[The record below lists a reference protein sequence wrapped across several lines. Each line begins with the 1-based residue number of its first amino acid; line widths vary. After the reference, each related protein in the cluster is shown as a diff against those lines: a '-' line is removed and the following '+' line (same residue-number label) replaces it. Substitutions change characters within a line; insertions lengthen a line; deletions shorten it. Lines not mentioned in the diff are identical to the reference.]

1 MSTDIEKVYTEQVG
15 VIPMV
20 AEYLTRM
27 DFINVIDTVV
37 KPLRSNNRRLT
48 HGQTAFVLILYLVC
62 RPHCMYKVEEWV
74 NNTSYLKILIPDIKG
89 EYLSDD
95 RIEDTLKAIFNAKV
109 KNLFG
114 AQTINIIKA
123 FNLNVSQVH
132 CDFTS
137 FSVHGDYENWGED
150 CINITYGYSK
160 DHRKD
165 KKQFVQEVTV
175 TNDGGVPIGTQSL
188 DGNSADVSNY
198 IPAWKK
204 IKEEIG
210 TTNFLTIGDC
220 KLSSDE
226 NLLTIMKSKGY
237 FVAPLAMYST
247 LKKDL
252 IKYVTVEK
260 KPLELLKQTKQ
271 NENLTVSYSGFE
283 VDAQIVDKETGKEY
297 PYRQIFVYSSQLN
310 ELRLKSMNERIAK
323 SIEEID
329 DFKEKIK
336 YGKKYDCVEKV
347 SDKISSILKKHNC
360 GDLINFT
367 INEETIV
374 TKKKIGRGR
383 STSTSEY
390 TYTEKKIYT
399 VNHSLNA
406 ANIEIEEKICGYFVL
421 GTNKSKK
428 ELSMKKALGCY
439 KQEWQVEKIFDRLK
453 GPLQVIPIYLKDP
466 RHIEA
471 MMYLLV
477 TCAQIF
483 TLIDREAKN
492 TLAADNERLSGLFPN
507 KVTTKNPKME
517 QIIDKFTNISLV
529 YVEKGS
535 ERNCFISELTP
546 VHRKLLEITH
556 TSNFMYNSNYVGKKL
571 ENAECDL
578 NIQGLI
584 GIG

>member
-1 MSTDIEKVYTEQVG
+1 MSSDIEKVYTEQVG

-20 AEYLTRM
+20 AEYLTKM
-27 DFINVIDTVV
+27 DFINVIDMAV

-48 HGQTAFVLILYLVC
+48 HGQTAFVLILYLIC

-74 NNTSYLKILIPDIKG
+74 NNTSYLKILIPHIKG

-114 AQTINIIKA
+114 AQTINVIKA

-137 FSVHGDYENWGED
+137 FSVHGDYENWGDD

-175 TNDGGVPIGTQSL
+175 ANDGGVPIGTQSL

-204 IKEEIG
+204 LKEEIG
-210 TTNFLTIGDC
+210 STNFLTIGDC
-220 KLSSDE
+220 KLSSDA
-226 NLLTIMKSKGY
+226 NLLTIMKGKGY
-237 FVAPLAMYST
+237 FVAPLAMYNT
-247 LKKDL
+247 LKEDL
-252 IKYVTVEK
+252 KKYVIEQK
-260 KPLELLKQTKQ
+260 RPLELLKQTKQ
-271 NENLTVSYSGFE
+271 SESLTISYSGFE
-283 VDAQIVDKETGKEY
+283 VDAKILDKETGKKY
-297 PYRQIFVYSSQLN
+297 PYRQIFIYSSQLN
-310 ELRLKSMNERIAK
+310 ALRLKSMNERIAK
-323 SIEEID
+323 SIAEIG
-329 DFKEKIK
+329 DFKDKIK
-336 YGKKYDCVEKV
+336 YGKKYDCVESV
-347 SDKISSILKKHNC
+347 SDKISSILKKYNC
-360 GDLINFT
+360 EDLISFT
-367 INEETIV
+367 VNEETIV
-374 TKKKIGRGR
+374 TKKKVGRGR
-383 STSTSEY
+383 ICSTCEY

-399 VNHSLNA
+399 VTHSLDA
-406 ANIEIEEKICGYFVL
+406 ENIQIEEKICGYFVL
-421 GTNKSKK
+421 ATNKSKK
-428 ELSMKKALGCY
+428 ELSMKQALGCY
-439 KQEWQVEKIFDRLK
+439 KQEWKVERIFERLK
-453 GPLQVIPIYLKDP
+453 GSLQVIPIYLKDP

-477 TCAQIF
+477 TCAQLF
-483 TLIDREAKN
+483 TLVDREAKN
-492 TLAADNERLSGLFPN
+492 TLATNNEKLSGLFPN

-517 QIIDKFTNISLV
+517 QIIDKFANISLI

-535 ERNCFISELTP
+535 DKNCFVSELTQIQ
-546 VHRKLLEITH
+546 RRLLEITH
-556 TSNFMYNSNYVGKKL
+556 TSSLMYNSNYVVQKL
-571 ENAECDL
+571 ENAAHNSD
-578 NIQGLI
+578 IPSLI